1 MKNLLY
7 IFLAFTLFACS
18 DAMLPDPDR
27 NENQEELGVPDM
39 TGEVIRFVSVSH
51 NGSSTRADG
60 DTKDEK
66 YEVDN
71 FEYVGKKASDK
82 FYDFKIAMYKES
94 DSETKIAD
102 AYYDI
107 KEHEDNTK
115 ADGTLTPS
123 FQDANIPLY
132 WPDNVNSYGFMVTAC
147 DKDEVALDQDDPST
161 LDETSEDI
169 TKHAGYN
176 FWTNDKLIGYSYM
189 PGRFDD
195 VDNINF
201 RSNKKWYLHNKNRW
215 AEKKQTPA
223 SEDEYKKVPL
233 YLKHQRAW
241 ITIILKAGIGVE
253 RKTLVYSSTR
263 NNLKGSVIYS
273 KNNAENAQNEFN
285 EITPWRV
292 PGTIEYSAENG
303 LPADN
308 TANNTTV
315 LHAIV
320 EPHDY
325 RSGDGKL
332 EDMIG
337 KIKLSGMTFTYS
349 PSNDGNTTADGH
361 MDAYNLTAGKH
372 LTITASL
379 TTEKIVLIS
388 ARIEDWEE
396 VTFGSVCDDY
406 GYNGDPIII
415 QSRDELLAFLQ
426 DPDLNKAGNIA
437 LISAPTLDLEKS
449 TLADG
454 KAIADV
460 LNADYKPGPEKESN
474 WEPQELKCALNL
486 AGCKISS
493 KGQFLTNISE
503 NGSLINGTINI
514 TGDRSASSARMT
526 GAVCNENRGI
536 IDHINITV
544 EDDEVYQSTYATQG
558 SVCAVNYGE
567 ILYCQSDLQVKGIAG
582 YTGYIGGIAGE
593 SKQFS
598 WEDKT
603 DPENPIIKHGTLPI
617 IDHCTMNG
625 RVGATDNSF
634 TGCAG
639 IVGYAENRVTYNTFN
654 YGMTLS
660 QVSGTTED
668 SHNYIYKNIIAST
681 RDEDDP
687 LCVDAYGNYWP
698 TLDTNEIGKNATD
711 KNTNSNTS
719 ASYNNVIDS
728 QAELYKLIT
737 VYHTSG
743 NNTKKFRIAN
753 DFTIDDTWNKGV
765 ARINGTES
773 YELAFELDGNGK
785 TIKTNGQMIFS
796 NITGYFHDF
805 TIECTKSLITA
816 TTDNTESIAPLAY
829 SVHGRTARLQNI
841 NVTTNEEVKIKAP
854 VPAGLIVWAFDNAKI
869 EDCKIDA
876 NLQVTFSD
884 GYNDTDATKYAGG
897 IAALSNIATFSGC
910 HFYGSIKTTYE
921 GNSSKKYRGGIVGGV
936 AISSLEGINDLPNT
950 LIKDCASWWGEEA
963 PLDNPIWSPAG
974 AIVGMTEYSTNDNTN
989 LYNGIDS
996 GCDGN
1001 WWSVG
1006 NAAGNLTEVEAVQVL
1021 GRKNGIQ
1028 PQRGM

>member
-1 MKNLLY
+1 MKKLLY
-7 IFLAFTLFACS
+7 IFLTLSLVACS
-18 DAMLPDPDR
+18 DAMLSDLDR
-27 NENQEELGVPDM
+27 NEDQEELNVPDM
-39 TGEVIRFVSVSH
+39 TGEVIRFVSVSQ
-51 NGSSTRADG
+51 NGSSTRADL
-60 DTKDEK
+60 DEK

-71 FEYVGKKASDK
+71 FEYVGKKSSDE

-94 DSETKIAD
+94 DANKIAD
-102 AYYDI
+102 AKYDI
-107 KEHEDNTK
+107 QEKEDITK

-147 DKDEVALDQDDPST
+147 DKDEVALNQDDPIT

-169 TKHAGYN
+169 SKHSGYN

-195 VDNINF
+195 LDKINF

-253 RKTLVYSSTR
+253 RKTLAYANTR
-263 NNLKGSVIYS
+263 NNLKGTVIYS

-292 PGTIEYSAENG
+292 PGTVEYSEENG
-303 LPADN
+303 LPYDK
-308 TANNTTV
+308 TENNTTV

-325 RSGDGKL
+325 RSGNGKL

-349 PSNDGNTTADGH
+349 PSNDGSTTNDSH
-361 MDAYNLTAGKH
+361 MEVYNLTAGKH

-426 DPDLNKAGNIA
+426 DQELNKAGNIA

-449 TLADG
+449 TLADD
-454 KAIADV
+454 KVIADV
-460 LNADYKPGPEKESN
+460 LKDGYKPGHVKDSN
-474 WEPQELKCALNL
+474 WVPQELKCALNL

-514 TGDRSASSARMT
+514 TGDRNASSTRMT
-526 GAVCNENRGI
+526 GAVCENNFGV

-582 YTGYIGGIAGE
+582 YNGYIGGIAGV
-593 SKQFS
+593 SKQNTWVDNS
-598 WEDKT
+598 DT
-603 DPENPIIKHGTLPI
+603 QNPITKYGTLPI

-660 QVSGTTED
+660 QVSSTTD
-668 SHNYIYKNIIAST
+668 NYIYANIIAST
-681 RDEDDP
+681 TSDTTDK
-687 LCVDAYGNYWP
+687 LYLDAYGNSWP
-698 TLDTNEIGKNATD
+698 TSDPNEIGKSN
-711 KNTNSNTS
+711 NPNSNTS
-719 ASYNNVIDS
+719 AFYNNVIDS

-737 VYHTSG
+737 DYSGSG

-753 DFTIDDTWNKGV
+753 DFTIDNTWNKGV
-765 ARINGTES
+765 ARINGTDS
-773 YELAFELDGNGK
+773 YDLAFELDGNGK

-829 SVHGRTARLQNI
+829 SVHGTTARLQNI
-841 NVTTNEEVKIKAP
+841 NVTTNDEVKIQAP
-854 VPAGLIVWAFDNAKI
+854 VPAGLIVWAFNNAKI

-910 HFYGSIKTTYE
+910 HFYGSIKTTYS
-921 GNSSKKYRGGIVGGV
+921 GNSTKKYRGGIVGGV
-936 AISSLEGINDLPNT
+936 AISSSEGINDLPNT

-1006 NAAGNLTEVEAVQVL
+1006 NAAGNLTEAEAVQVL